1 MDEIKRK
8 QCLLREK
15 RQRLKAII
23 MEKTALEKEI
33 KSLAT
38 ELVIYQCSKE
48 FLDEYIEKLEY
59 YNTTQDN
66 QYSFKSE
73 SYHNKYKKLKEGGI
87 I

>member
-1 MDEIKRK
+1 MEEIKRK

-48 FLDEYIEKLEY
+48 FLDEYISKLEY
-59 YNTTQDN
+59 YNTTQEN
-66 QYSFKSE
+66 LYSFGSE
-73 SYHNKYKKLKEGGI
+73 SYHNKYKELKEGGI